1 MTGEV
6 VYNKGNGYSSKPNT
20 IKTSLCKE
28 LDGHAWDYDGHDA
41 AGNMRIP
48 MEKVQQFVGITYG
61 YPVRGVSI
69 LCFLLTIAL
78 ISFSQVFATMSVC
91 GTLDMALNLS
101 SPYSLATEMGNLA
114 TKTIT
119 TSSCLAKES
128 GEALATETMFATTPS
143 CLAQESGEALAME
156 TVSIN
161 LEVMTQGFIINC
173 DLAIYMQDATSVMR
187 GMGLPAR
194 YNYTCQVVVGHQLG
208 QLPGEVCDKT
218 VGVCDETVGDLGLA
232 SNMQDVTY
240 EMRGMDKPAL
250 YKCQAANDHQVE
262 EFPGVMVPEFEHLC
276 DDDSIG
282 ALSHAQ
288 VGCIVLGG
296 SGEYARASQSTSLE
310 DPVNILG
317 VDDIRSE
324 LVGCVFVYDK
334 TGNQWY
340 VVVLFATHDQN
351 NKTQVT
357 EVCDN
362 LRDNN
367 SIGAQSHAQ
376 VGRIVTG
383 GSGVYVFASRST
395 SLEEYVCLDSCS
407 SEHVF
412 CDSRLVLDIRKGE
425 RQLKLESNGS
435 SLNVS
440 WKKPKLIVKSLG
452 GYSPSFHD
460 EMQVVIWFLEASILH
475 CVGNLVGNFSNG
487 GSLPISDIAN
497 VKGFN
502 EDVWFSRNAITNIL
516 SLKKVRSEFPVSY
529 DREDFIIHRA
539 LHRYYDMVF
548 KTHERGLHVLDIN
561 DPRSS
566 LRR

>member
-1 MTGEV
+1 MNGEV

-28 LDGHAWDYDGHDA
+28 LDCHALDYDGHDA
-41 AGNMRIP
+41 AGKVRIP
-48 MEKVQQFVGITYG
+48 MKKVQQFVGITYG

-78 ISFSQVFATMSVC
+78 ISVSQVFATMSVC

-156 TVSIN
+156 TVSMN
-161 LEVMTQGFIINC
+161 LEVMTQGIIINC
-173 DLAIYMQDATSVMR
+173 DLAIYMQDVTSVMR

-208 QLPGEVCDKT
+208 QLPGEVCDET
-218 VGVCDETVGDLGLA
+218 VGVCDETVGDFGLA

-288 VGCIVLGG
+288 VGRIVLGG

-310 DPVNILG
+310 DPVNIPG

-351 NKTQVT
+351 IHPWKNM
-357 EVCDN
+357 
-362 LRDNN
+362 
-367 SIGAQSHAQ
+367 
-376 VGRIVTG
+376 
-383 GSGVYVFASRST
+383 FASTHVRRSM
-395 SLEEYVCLDSCS
+395 SSVILAFSWILERE
-407 SEHVF
+407 
-412 CDSRLVLDIRKGE
+412 
-425 RQLKLESNGS
+425 NG
-435 SLNVS
+435 N
-440 WKKPKLIVKSLG
+440 
-452 GYSPSFHD
+452 
-460 EMQVVIWFLEASILH
+460 
-475 CVGNLVGNFSNG
+475 
-487 GSLPISDIAN
+487 
-497 VKGFN
+497 
-502 EDVWFSRNAITNIL
+502 
-516 SLKKVRSEFPVSY
+516 
-529 DREDFIIHRA
+529 
-539 LHRYYDMVF
+539 
-548 KTHERGLHVLDIN
+548 
-561 DPRSS
+561 
-566 LRR
+566 